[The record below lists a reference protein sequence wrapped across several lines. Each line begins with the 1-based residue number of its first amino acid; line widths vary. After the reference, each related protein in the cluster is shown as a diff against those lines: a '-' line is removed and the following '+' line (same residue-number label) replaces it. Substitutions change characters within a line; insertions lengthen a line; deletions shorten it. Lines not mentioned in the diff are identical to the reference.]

1 MFCKVIYVLS
11 LYFSSVESS
20 VKSLKYELLKKKNK
34 KIKIK
39 IKIKNQG

>member
-20 VKSLKYELLKKKNK
+20 VKSLKYELLKKNK